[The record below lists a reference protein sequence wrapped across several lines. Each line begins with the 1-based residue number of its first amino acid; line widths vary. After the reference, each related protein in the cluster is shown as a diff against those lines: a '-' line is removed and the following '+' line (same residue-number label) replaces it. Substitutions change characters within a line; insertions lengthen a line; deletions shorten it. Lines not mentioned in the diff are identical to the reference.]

1 MTEPGQ
7 TDNYTLSDHISAIH
21 SHVGRGIIDYCLS
34 DTSDLIPEYVRKYNQ
49 EGADV
54 VELDGSNVTSQGIKL
69 IKRDLATSKNG
80 VIRHN
85 ADKVAKIIMDLICN
99 ELRFKDLQN
108 DTEYMLIESVL
119 KQQKKYLNK
128 KMKESN
134 KNKKKDQKST
144 KVKTK
149 AKPKKQL
156 TSKFASKYKD
166 RVESIQNSDTQTVQN
181 RKAAEEMEKM
191 QAKLSKN
198 IKAKSSKQSNSKA
211 QVNNKTTNKQ
221 TNNKPQNKTGKKQ
234 KKK

>member
-119 KQQKKYLNK
+119 KEQKKYLTKLAKTENKNRKSNK
-128 KMKESN
+128 KQTMS
-134 KNKKKDQKST
+134 KNTKKIK
-144 KVKTK
+144 
-149 AKPKKQL
+149 
-156 TSKFASKYKD
+156 SKFATKYKD
-166 RVESIQNSDTQTVQN
+166 RVESIQNSDTQTVEN
-181 RKAAEEMEKM
+181 RRIAEEIEKM
-191 QAKLSKN
+191 EAKLKKKTNTKLKSKSE
-198 IKAKSSKQSNSKA
+198 IAKSHKNKSNSKA
-211 QVNNKTTNKQ
+211 TTD
-221 TNNKPQNKTGKKQ
+221 KK
-234 KKK
+234 